1 MKKFILL
8 ICIVFPMFVNGQK
21 TAYLYSDSVLLSI
34 PRYGIQATKLDS
46 LKQSYSK
53 EIDAKQTTL
62 QQEYEKLV
70 KPYAPKENETLPM
83 LKKRMNAIDT
93 LSLSAL
99 VDESALIQK
108 KKVSYDRLL
117 QTSYAQEIQPILD
130 RVSAVIREYAVQ
142 NNLSAIYSME
152 QLRATLV
159 YIDPKQNITS
169 IIIGRLKK
177 REHTGG

>member
-1 MKKFILL
+1 MKKIILMT
-8 ICIVFPMFVNGQK
+8 CIVFPMFVNAQK
-21 TAYLYSDSVLLSI
+21 TAYLYSDSILSSV
-34 PRYGIQATKLDS
+34 PRYGIKVAKLDS

-53 EIDAKQTTL
+53 EIETKQTAL
-62 QQEYEKLV
+62 QQQYEKLV
-70 KPYAPKENETLPM
+70 KPYAPKENETLSV
-83 LKKRMNAIDT
+83 LKKRMSAIDT

-108 KKVSYDRLL
+108 KKTSYDRLL

-130 RVSAVIREYAVQ
+130 RVNTVIREYAVQ

-169 IIIGRLKK
+169 VIIGRLKK
-177 REHTGG
+177 KQ